1 MQVVTS
7 IRNRQ
12 FVESFSEVN
21 ARLKSQAAVDKRTSE
36 RYAMVD
42 TETVIKRVFELA
54 IEQGL
59 HVDRTKVATRGKGSL
74 HTVRI
79 RFTALLS
86 PNGGEYPVGR
96 DSGHPELTIMN
107 SYNGECSLKFNL
119 GFYRLICSNGLTI
132 PMPGFDEVNYD
143 SGKRRHIAG
152 PKMSEFNRHLDERI
166 IAALE
171 GLKGLGA
178 KFEQMSSMAVSR
190 GQEATIIAQLGLT
203 KGQRK
208 QYDSIRGGVYGRD
221 TEGNLWAIYNA
232 VNEAIRRSQRSEFA
246 TEMRNIDLLAN
257 VEEAF
262 TNAQV
267 A

>member
-21 ARLKSQAAVDKRTSE
+21 ARLKSQAAVDKKTSE

-42 TETVIKRVFELA
+42 TETVIKRILELA
-54 IEQGL
+54 VEQGF

-79 RFTALLS
+79 RFTALS
-86 PNGGEYPVGR
+86 GESQ
-96 DSGHPELTIMN
+96 DIGHPELIIMN
-107 SYNGECSLKFNL
+107 SYNGECSLNFNL

-132 PMPGFDEVNYD
+132 PMPECDEVNYD

-166 IAALE
+166 ITALE

-178 KFEQMSSMAVSR
+178 KFEQMSSVTVSKE
-190 GQEATIIAQLGLT
+190 QEVTIIDQLGLT

-208 QYDSIRGGVYGRD
+208 QYDSIRAGAYGRD
-221 TEGNLWAIYNA
+221 TEDNLWSIYNA